1 MGRRPPRLLGAKQ
14 SGLRSSANRRGDAF
28 EEENEGLRI
37 LLTNAYL
44 SDRGGSELYIR
55 DLAVRL
61 RRRGRQT
68 IAYSTILGGAA
79 ADLRASAVP
88 VIDDLTLLTD
98 PPDVIHG
105 QHILD
110 AAAACLRFP
119 QTPAVY
125 ACHGWEPW
133 LETPLIL
140 GSVRRYVAIS
150 ELTRERLVTSGI
162 PPERIAVIP
171 NFVDLERFPRQRD
184 ASAGV
189 KRALVYGNAWRPDTP
204 GFLAIREACLR
215 RGIEVEGVGYG
226 FGRPTDGPH
235 ELLPS
240 FDVVFAL
247 GRSALEAMAC
257 GCAVALAGPQG
268 FGGLVTPESFQR
280 QRAANFGL
288 ALLVGQPVTPERVAE
303 SLDRYDATEVCR
315 VTDLVHAEAGI
326 DVALDRW
333 EEQYRLAIAEG
344 PAPLAEVVADASAYV
359 VKLKAL
365 TFHFERDYARLAAEL
380 SESKAHVAGL
390 TGAAENLRAE
400 LAAMTSERDAAST
413 RLAAM
418 TSERDAASTRLAATT
433 SERDAASTR
442 LADVES
448 HNAALS
454 SWAAELHAKI
464 TRLKTPI
471 RKRLGRKI
479 RDAVTPKGTQR

>member
-1 MGRRPPRLLGAKQ
+1 MIATSGRAVVSASGWRRRGWEVWDDARHSVSAQSNQDFDRRPTHAAT
-14 SGLRSSANRRGDAF
+14 RSKG
-28 EEENEGLRI
+28 ENEDLRI
-37 LLTNAYL
+37 LLTAAYL

-68 IAYSTILGGAA
+68 IAYSTILGGVA

-105 QHILD
+105 RHLLD
-110 AAAACLRFP
+110 AAVCLRFP

-125 ACHGWEPW
+125 ARHGWEPW

-140 GSVRRYVAIS
+140 ASVRRYVAIS
-150 ELTRERLVTSGI
+150 QLTRERLVTSGI

-189 KRALVYGNAWRPDTP
+189 KRALVYGNAWRQDAPA
-204 GFLAIREACLR
+204 FVAIREACLP

-226 FGRPTDGPH
+226 FGRPTDRPQ

-268 FGGLVTPESFQR
+268 FGGLVTPDSFQR
-280 QRAANFGL
+280 QRAGNFGL
-288 ALLVGQPVTPERVAE
+288 ALLVGQPVTQERIAQ
-303 SLDRYDATEVCR
+303 SLDRHGATEVSC

-326 DVALDRW
+326 DTALDRW

-344 PAPLAEVVADASAYV
+344 PAPLAEIVADASAYL

-365 TFHFERDYARLAAEL
+365 TFHFERDYARLAAEF
-380 SESKAHVAGL
+380 SELKAHVAENA
-390 TGAAENLRAE
+390 TGEDLGAD
-400 LAAMTSERDAAST
+400 LAAVKSEREAA
-413 RLAAM
+413 L
-418 TSERDAASTRLAATT
+418 
-433 SERDAASTR
+433 TR

-454 SWAAELHAKI
+454 SWASELHAKL
-464 TRLKTPI
+464 TRLEVPF

-479 RDAVTPKGTQR
+479 RDAVTPKSSPR